1 MMMPDHSPE
10 PSQAGGA
17 SGPDAAVA
25 QAPQDV
31 SPSAPVTG
39 ARTYAR
45 PTELMIMTAIVVVDQ
60 LTKEVVRRTLPL
72 HGDPVQIIPGLLD
85 LTHVQ
90 NTGAAFGLLNAA
102 DFPYKAAVM
111 IGIAGMALIAIAAYA
126 AQLGFHERLARLG
139 LSLILGGA
147 FGNLID
153 RAIFGHVVDFV
164 DVYWGAAHFW
174 AFNVA
179 DAAITIGAIL
189 VLLDMIGL
197 GRSSHVSHPV

>member
-1 MMMPDHSPE
+1 MTGQPETIAGSETPSPPAPNE
-10 PSQAGGA
+10 AET
-17 SGPDAAVA
+17 A
-25 QAPQDV
+25 QA
-31 SPSAPVTG
+31 
-39 ARTYAR
+39 RFAR
-45 PTELMIMTAIVVVDQ
+45 PAELITILAVIGVDQ
-60 LTKEVVRRTLPL
+60 LTKQIVRQMVPL
-72 HGDPVQIIPGLLD
+72 HETVNVIPGLLD

-102 DFPYKAAVM
+102 EFPYKSAVM
-111 IGIAGMALIAIAAYA
+111 IVIAAIALIAIAAYG
-126 AQLGFHERLARLG
+126 AQLGFHERMARLG

-153 RAIFGHVVDFV
+153 RALVGHVVDFV
-164 DVYWGAAHFW
+164 DVYWRSSHFW

-197 GRSSHVSHPV
+197 GRHHASHPV